1 MRVKTPPFDNMHI
14 LCGRGQQK
22 YNCSGNKVL
31 RQLVAS
37 HLQQYMTKSSL
48 RTAKTK
54 IVDTVTTKLFDM
66 GMVFIAMKDGGGGHC
81 WTTLNYADARKKV
94 AHRFRDAA
102 RQVISGDQDDHIS
115 QQGTTSAS
123 LGFDSQDT
131 ASAVV
136 SFALDA
142 DGLANTVNPPATTTA
157 TTTSSLHQ
165 QAKQV
170 RSKVPVDVVID
181 AKHGYV
187 IDVVSSQSTTIGAP
201 FATNVMSLD
210 ETLSCSNGLGLLV
223 CSTSTSAD
231 WNSSRLLTKRNLLHH
246 ELQVLVEHSANG
258 EDIEGHHETLNH
270 LPYQHVHKVGQDD
283 DDNITLSGVDSLE
296 DLEMVFRNTCQ
307 GDFWD
312 VNTSVDL
319 FASG

>member
-1 MRVKTPPFDNMHI
+1 MYQPQKVRHKCIHETSMRVKTPPFDNMHI

-102 RQVISGDQDDHIS
+102 RQVISGDQDDLIS

-136 SFALDA
+136 SFAVDT
-142 DGLANTVNPPATTTA
+142 DGLANTV
-157 TTTSSLHQ
+157 S
-165 QAKQV
+165 
-170 RSKVPVDVVID
+170 
-181 AKHGYV
+181 
-187 IDVVSSQSTTIGAP
+187 
-201 FATNVMSLD
+201 
-210 ETLSCSNGLGLLV
+210 E
-223 CSTSTSAD
+223 
-231 WNSSRLLTKRNLLHH
+231 SSRNHDCNYH
-246 ELQVLVEHSANG
+246 LVVTPAGQAG
-258 EDIEGHHETLNH
+258 EVKG
-270 LPYQHVHKVGQDD
+270 PGRRCYW
-283 DDNITLSGVDSLE
+283 
-296 DLEMVFRNTCQ
+296 C
-307 GDFWD
+307 
-312 VNTSVDL
+312 
-319 FASG
+319 